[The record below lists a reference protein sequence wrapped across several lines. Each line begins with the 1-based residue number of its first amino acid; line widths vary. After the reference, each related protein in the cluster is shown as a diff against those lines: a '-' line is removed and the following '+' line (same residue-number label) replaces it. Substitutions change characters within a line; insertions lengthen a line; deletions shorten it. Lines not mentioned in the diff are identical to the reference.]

1 MKVGVIGSGDWGR
14 NHLRIYSELDCELV
28 GLADIN
34 PERKKLAEQYQ
45 IAFFTD
51 YREMLKKVD
60 AVSVVVPT
68 DLHYQVVKDC
78 LNAGVHV
85 LVEKPITNDAA
96 SAKELIDLAKK
107 KKLVLAVGYLFRFNA
122 AVKKVKEE
130 LKGLGEIQYITGR
143 YIHSNKPPRKD
154 SGVIFNFGVHLVDIL
169 NFILTDRP
177 KKVYCQSTHS
187 LSKEREDAALIL
199 LDYGRY
205 FAALE
210 MSWLHPLKKRDFWIV
225 GSRAKIY
232 ADLFEQIVI
241 KYPIDVGLSKTTIE
255 PEINL
260 EVNKNEPLQ
269 AELSAFLKAV
279 KKGGN
284 GIFEGSEELFTTRI
298 CELAWK
304 SSKEH
309 KEMLV

>member
-169 NFILTDRP
+169 NFILADRP

>member
-68 DLHYQVVKDC
+68 DLHYKVVKDC